1 MTPGPRPEVV
11 VSEADGVESPGA
23 GPPVLFGPLVAEPG
37 VDEVPAPLC
46 PPVLIE
52 PLVPPELPAD
62 DPPALPPLEPPP
74 EPPPLWAN
82 ASVVERASIV
92 AIVVSR
98 FMGNLLLRQLTQ
110 RLTERSSESQ
120 FLHIRMCF
128 YLPRGSCEKASEY
141 LHLGA
146 ALRAAVSGGF
156 LPCTV
161 CGLFGPRFDLGY
173 SPVSTLRAAFAHRSQ
188 TLYFFVSQMFN
199 ADEEVLCG
207 THTDQLI

>member
-1 MTPGPRPEVV
+1 MSCGFLAPVNERSDGLPRREASPGLAGLTPGPRPEVV

-62 DPPALPPLEPPP
+62 DPPP

-128 YLPRGSCEKASEY
+128 Y
-141 LHLGA
+141 
-146 ALRAAVSGGF
+146 
-156 LPCTV
+156 
-161 CGLFGPRFDLGY
+161 
-173 SPVSTLRAAFAHRSQ
+173 FATR
-188 TLYFFVSQMFN
+188 
-199 ADEEVLCG
+199 
-207 THTDQLI
+207 